1 MSDRGDLFEE
11 ALTANALLGALFAV
25 AFPELDFHAAGSNP
39 GFQLMIP
46 PASRLVAASP
56 DAVGWEPE
64 KTAVVTRTS

>member
-1 MSDRGDLFEE
+1 LSDRGDLFEE

-56 DAVGWEPE
+56 DAGMG
-64 KTAVVTRTS
+64 A